1 MMSGSRADKAI
12 EIRRATLRDVP
23 LITHFI
29 KEIARFERLI
39 DEVSATEAVITETLF
54 GEEPAARV
62 IFAEAEGKPIGYAV
76 YFFNFSTFTG
86 RPGLYIEDIFVY
98 EEYRGMGAGE
108 AMMKYLA
115 HEAKTKDCGRMEWAV
130 LDWNPARK
138 FYERFGAESLD
149 DWLLYRLSGEAL
161 DDLAGG

>member
-1 MMSGSRADKAI
+1 MSGRRAGKAI
-12 EIRRATLRDVP
+12 EIREATPKDVP
-23 LITHFI
+23 LIVHFI
-29 KEIARFERLI
+29 KEIAEFERLS
-39 DEVSATEAVITETLF
+39 DEVSATEAVIRETLF

-62 IFAEAEGKPIGYAV
+62 IFVEVDGKPVGYAV

-86 RPGLYIEDIFVY
+86 TPGLYIEDIFVY
-98 EEYRGMGAGE
+98 EEYRGIGAGE

-115 HEAKTKDCGRMEWAV
+115 RRARSEDCERMEWAV

-149 DWLLYRLSGEAL
+149 DWLLYRLSGKAL
-161 DDLAGG
+161 DDLAGN